1 MEEEIEESAGRKER
15 TSTVTVGGERDES
28 NEKEEKE
35 KETPSRAIGK
45 NIRGAVRHNT
55 GRGQQ
60 FKIAAWTQQI

>member
-15 TSTVTVGGERDES
+15 TSTVTIGGERDES
-28 NEKEEKE
+28 NEKEEE
-35 KETPSRAIGK
+35 EETPSRAIGK

-60 FKIAAWTQQI
+60 FKIAA